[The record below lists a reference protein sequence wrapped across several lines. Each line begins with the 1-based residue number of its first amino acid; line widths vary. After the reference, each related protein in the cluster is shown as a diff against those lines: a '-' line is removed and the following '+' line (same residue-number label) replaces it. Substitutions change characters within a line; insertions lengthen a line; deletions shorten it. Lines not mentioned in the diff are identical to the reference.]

1 MSTLS
6 LVKMSIP
13 IPISRAGLG
22 PNSRTSNGS
31 NAIEDNRT
39 RLLELASR
47 APVIGSLP
55 GPLNDLMPG
64 LDLPPASPDSV
75 SLAAILTADTTRR
88 LVGVSSAPARSFM
101 ENARRAR

>member
-1 MSTLS
+1 
-6 LVKMSIP
+6 MSIP
-13 IPISRAGLG
+13 IPISRAGAG
-22 PNSRTSNGS
+22 ISSRTLNSSNS
-31 NAIEDNRT
+31 NPIEDNRT

-55 GPLNDLMPG
+55 GPLNDLPG

>member
-1 MSTLS
+1 
-6 LVKMSIP
+6 MSIP
-13 IPISRAGLG
+13 IPINSRGIGSSSRAL
-22 PNSRTSNGS
+22 NSS
-31 NAIEDNRT
+31 NAIEDNRK

-55 GPLNDLMPG
+55 GPINDLPG